1 MNPQDLGA
9 LLNGLVEEQRAEL
22 ARLHERLEKLERQ
35 LQERPGD
42 DWITKRTF
50 LKRHAERFTEGSLD
64 WLLFHRETNG
74 LAPFVR
80 KPGKVLLIQERAF
93 LEAVLALGPSSPR
106 GGAPAPRRR
115 RSRAAGH
122 AKHSDGPWRRFASRQ
137 EP

>member
-9 LLNGLVEEQRAEL
+9 LLSGLLEEQRAEL

-35 LQERPGD
+35 LQERPGE
-42 DWITKRTF
+42 DWVTKRVF

-74 LAPFVR
+74 LARFVR
-80 KPGKVLLIQERAF
+80 KPGKALLIQERGF
-93 LEAVLALGPSSPR
+93 LDAVLALGPATPR
-106 GGAPAPRRR
+106 GSAPAPRRR

-122 AKHSDGPWRRFASRQ
+122 VKRSAGPWQRFASRQ

>member
-1 MNPQDLGA
+1 MKPQDIGA
-9 LLNGLVEEQRAEL
+9 LLSGLFEEQRAEL

-35 LQERPGD
+35 LQEPPGEE
-42 DWITKRTF
+42 WITKRAF
-50 LKRHAERFTEGSLD
+50 LKRHTESFTEGSLD

-80 KPGKVLLIQERAF
+80 KPGKALLIQETGF
-93 LEAVLALGPSSPR
+93 LEAVLALGPATPR

-122 AKHSDGPWRRFASRQ
+122 AKHSDGPWRHFASRQ

>member
-9 LLNGLVEEQRAEL
+9 LLSGLLEEQRAEL

-35 LQERPGD
+35 LQERPGEE
-42 DWITKRTF
+42 WITKRAF
-50 LKRHAERFTEGSLD
+50 LKRHAECFTEGSLD

-74 LAPFVR
+74 LAAFVR
-80 KPGKVLLIQERAF
+80 KPGKVLLLQEKRF
-93 LEAVLALGPSSPR
+93 LEAVLALGPATPQA
-106 GGAPAPRRR
+106 GAPTPRRR
-115 RSRAAGH
+115 RSRAAGR